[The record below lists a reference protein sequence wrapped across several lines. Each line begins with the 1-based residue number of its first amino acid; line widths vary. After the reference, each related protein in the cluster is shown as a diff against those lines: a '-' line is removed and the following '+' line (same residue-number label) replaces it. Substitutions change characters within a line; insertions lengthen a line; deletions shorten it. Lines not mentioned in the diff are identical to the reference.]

1 MGESYSQYAE
11 LRAVQVA
18 IDKWYQKQSAK
29 ILFQSRCQEVSSSET
44 VRIFH
49 HDLHKKHLKRTSI
62 LKLQADEV
70 LLEGHSEC
78 AAYLEDQVAQ
88 LLLHPHVPD
97 QAARDCLL
105 NEVDLV
111 YTEEDN
117 RRLLS
122 TPPTRLR

>member
-1 MGESYSQYAE
+1 M
-11 LRAVQVA
+11 A
-18 IDKWYQKQSAK
+18 IDEWYQKQSAK
-29 ILFQSRCQEVSSSET
+29 ILFQSRCQEVSSSEK

-122 TPPTRLR
+122 TPNQAEVKQVLDNANL